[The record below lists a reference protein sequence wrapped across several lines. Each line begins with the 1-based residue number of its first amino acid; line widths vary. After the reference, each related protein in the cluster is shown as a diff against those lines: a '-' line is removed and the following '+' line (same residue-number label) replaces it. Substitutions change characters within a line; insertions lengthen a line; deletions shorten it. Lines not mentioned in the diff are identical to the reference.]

1 MEMKRKSQ
9 KRPQNPYLQ
18 QLTAKAD
25 EQGEKLTALRKVQD
39 QVDSYKLSNSALG
52 MSEMILYADV
62 LVLSDLLYQQGRKKL
77 ESQLVFC
84 TSSSHIFACPWS
96 LFSCLLIESFRFEGE
111 NKLYEYEIKLEVF
124 ARVLKKKTPRQTS
137 LLLLLY

>member
-62 LVLSDLLYQQGRKKL
+62 LVFSDLLYQQDRK
-77 ESQLVFC
+77 
-84 TSSSHIFACPWS
+84 S
-96 LFSCLLIESFRFEGE
+96 LNPSLSFGQTALTFLLAHGH
-111 NKLYEYEIKLEVF
+111 Y
-124 ARVLKKKTPRQTS
+124 S
-137 LLLLLY
+137 LASANREL

>member
-1 MEMKRKSQ
+1 MGGSRISVDELKEFAARQQQEIITKERELKTKQIQLMEMKRKSQ

-52 MSEMILYADV
+52 MSEMIPYA
-62 LVLSDLLYQQGRKKL
+62 LVFSDLLYQQGRKKP
-77 ESQLVFC
+77 ESQLVFW
-84 TSSSHIFACPWS
+84 TNSSHIFACPWS
-96 LFSCLLIESFRFEGE
+96 LLSCLS
-111 NKLYEYEIKLEVF
+111 
-124 ARVLKKKTPRQTS
+124 
-137 LLLLLY
+137 

>member
-52 MSEMILYADV
+52 MSEMIPYA
-62 LVLSDLLYQQGRKKL
+62 LVFSDLLYQQGRKKP
-77 ESQLVFC
+77 ESQLVF
-84 TSSSHIFACPWS
+84 
-96 LFSCLLIESFRFEGE
+96 
-111 NKLYEYEIKLEVF
+111 
-124 ARVLKKKTPRQTS
+124 
-137 LLLLLY
+137 

>member
-96 LFSCLLIESFRFEGE
+96 LLSCLSKQSALDLR
-111 NKLYEYEIKLEVF
+111 
-124 ARVLKKKTPRQTS
+124 T
-137 LLLLLY
+137 